1 MTYVKYKQG
10 FKICYNFAGNHAE
23 IYESG
28 DMTMTEERNRSE
40 AESLEELLISSLLE
54 QEALINVLLKKGII
68 TPSELMEEIKK
79 LQREQ

>member
-1 MTYVKYKQG
+1 
-10 FKICYNFAGNHAE
+10 
-23 IYESG
+23 
-28 DMTMTEERNRSE
+28 MTEERNRSE

-68 TPSELMEEIKK
+68 TPSELVEEIKK